1 MTVRGIQSWH
11 FKTYIISLGLTLMIP
26 LQVFTLHTGCVQEA
40 GMTLCWCEQGSV
52 WSASMCNSLGPCFLH
67 SASAQE
73 KSPCACVRQ
82 SPPDSERCLP
92 TTQASSSAGH
102 ADPGVRCHGGVPNG
116 ALTRKEK
123 GKIADGCGEDSGSG
137 AEEFQGIRRHGEGIV
152 MVGGGREH
160 DVHHADGA
168 AFVGG
173 GKGDGD
179 NKASIV
185 QAERDSVDLV
195 PPRKGHDDVKLSR
208 EDRIVP
214 LEGDHV
220 LEAKGEEGEVI
231 RKRRQVLL
239 PVEDRNLDLRDQTD
253 DYDSTDEYETSP
265 MSTSTS
271 SALSSPLSLMT
282 PIGSTNTA
290 GQQTRSS
297 TGQAGPGPSM
307 DSTGMTTATIADDGD
322 STGEYEDSTVAAS
335 TDGDTATA
343 GSTPADLSQ
352 LTKSPPTELS
362 PLTASTVNP
371 QWTSHTVYTT
381 ADVDPVTDSTTGSN
395 VTSEI
400 VSARPDVSLI
410 TKPDVSPVTNPNFS
424 LITTPDVSPVTNPNV
439 SLITTPDVSPVTN
452 PNVSLITRPDVSPV
466 TNPNVSLITTPDVSP
481 VTNPNVSLITTPDVS
496 PVTNPNVSLITKP
509 DVSPV
514 TSPASPITIPG
525 VSSVTTSRVSPIT
538 TLGVP
543 SVTNPGI
550 TSSTVSPNAC
560 KEGSSSI
567 QWRNVKLS
575 DASINE
581 GDNVTL
587 TMAEP
592 EVVPES
598 VMWWNNGTVMVNG
611 IVFTPGF
618 APGRGPTLTIKGI
631 NKNHKGVY
639 SCEAC
644 VGTVLVKGN
653 VTLPT
658 ILPVPVM
665 DIERSS
671 LPQISVACNESTTLT
686 CCLTSLDENITVTWK
701 KETVQISSV
710 TAKSLCSNYTHPISN
725 PCQDTVYTCTFSN
738 EAGATLYAIQVNYIR
753 ANDKT
758 CPSNDAWPETKRNG
772 VAHVRCPPGYGGTA
786 LRRCSADGVWG
797 AIFKNCTSKRFTNV
811 EGKVQ
816 RMEDGIGNPTEL
828 VPRLLAEMKT
838 ITQVPEP
845 SGQEPTLLMGDVRS
859 AHASLDKIINVASA
873 RDVRFN
879 KSVSKDFLD
888 SASNLLNGSVKESWS
903 QLEFMDSMDSS
914 SLLQTTE
921 DFTHLIDAEDFFSSA
936 RTLSEEGSKKS
947 REDFNLSSSNILMA
961 GSLYRAR
968 ETPTAYH
975 QEFKV
980 DGQTS
985 SVDIDSKAIS
995 KLNEN
1000 SNLTITSMAFTTLM
1014 DLLPLRLAPALAS
1027 EASSGPPSVGSL
1039 VLSTV
1044 LSGAQGGGSSGISM
1058 NLALRGV
1065 KAGVPLKETP
1075 HCSFWDFKL
1084 NGSVG
1089 GWSTEGCTTGN
1100 TKDNAVSCICTHT
1113 TPFSILRL
1121 RETSQGDP
1129 TFTII
1134 TYVCLS
1140 ISIAFL
1146 IFAVVLESM
1155 VLHQNK
1161 RYGHKSNGEENDD
1174 DHGGHRSLS
1183 RGIKLNVLCAL
1194 LLSHVWF
1201 MVTISDSNPTVCS
1214 LSQFFLHLS
1223 YLCAF
1228 SWLLLQAIHL
1238 LLNGNAIYGGLSGR
1252 KVMAATFAGGYG
1264 LPVLISV
1271 ITVAATHS
1279 SRAYMQPDSCWLN
1292 WDGSKALALVVPVL
1306 LVIAVG
1312 LAVAIYILLRARLWD
1327 HDGQKR
1333 QEGGGL
1339 LGDSTTGKAWKLLI
1353 LMTGL
1358 AVIWGVGAYF
1368 FMPDGNK
1375 IPAIMYLFAVLN
1387 ALQGMIVVV
1396 FNCLLDEEVK
1406 RLLNRSM
1413 NIVSYEGMKKKDSPL
1428 VVSEYDIENNT
1439 VDGVYR
1445 LQRPKQVT
1453 CAICGGLPEVS
1464 CTECKQP
1471 FCRSCDE
1478 KQHERLDRRNHERSM
1493 NGGQSN
1499 VCGICGKPTEVTCD
1513 DCEGSFCSECD
1524 DKSHRHPE
1532 RLFHKRSLRSSSN
1545 NLMEM

>member
-11 FKTYIISLGLTLMIP
+11 FKMYIISLGLTLMIP

-67 SASAQE
+67 SASAQG

-92 TTQASSSAGH
+92 ATQASSSAGH
-102 ADPGVRCHGGVPNG
+102 ADPVVRCHGGVPNG
-116 ALTRKEK
+116 ALARKEK
-123 GKIADGCGEDSGSG
+123 GEIADGCGEDSSSG
-137 AEEFQGIRRHGEGIV
+137 AEEFQGIRRHGEGIITV
-152 MVGGGREH
+152 DGGRER
-160 DVHHADGA
+160 DVHHAEGA

-173 GKGDGD
+173 VKEDGD
-179 NKASIV
+179 NRASIV
-185 QAERDSVDLV
+185 QAERDSVDFV
-195 PPRKGHDDVKLSR
+195 PPRKGHDDVRHSR

-214 LEGDHV
+214 LEGDRV

-239 PVEDRNLDLRDQTD
+239 PVEDRNSDFRDQTD

-271 SALSSPLSLMT
+271 SILSSPLSLMT

-307 DSTGMTTATIADDGD
+307 DSTGMTTATIVDDGD
-322 STGEYEDSTVAAS
+322 STGEYEDSTSTAAAS
-335 TDGDTATA
+335 TDGDTAMF

-352 LTKSPPTELS
+352 LTKSPPTEVS
-362 PLTASTVNP
+362 PLTASTATP

-381 ADVDPVTDSTTGSN
+381 ADVDPVTDSTTGSD

-400 VSARPDVSLI
+400 VSASPGVSLI
-410 TKPDVSPVTNPNFS
+410 PTPNLSPVTR
-424 LITTPDVSPVTNPNV
+424 PDV
-439 SLITTPDVSPVTN
+439 SLITTPDVSP
-452 PNVSLITRPDVSPV
+452 I
-466 TNPNVSLITTPDVSP
+466 
-481 VTNPNVSLITTPDVS
+481 
-496 PVTNPNVSLITKP
+496 TNPNVSLITKP

-514 TSPASPITIPG
+514 TRPDVSLITTPDVSPITNPNVSLITKPDVSPVTRPDVSINTMPDVSPITSLASPITIPG
-525 VSSVTTSRVSPIT
+525 GSSVTTSRVSPFT
-538 TLGVP
+538 TLGVS

-560 KEGSSSI
+560 KEGSSPI
-567 QWRNVKLS
+567 QWRNVNLS

-581 GDNVTL
+581 GANVTL

-592 EVVPES
+592 EVAPES
-598 VMWWNNGTVMVNG
+598 VMWWSNDTVVVNG
-611 IVFTPGF
+611 SVFTLGV
-618 APGRGPTLTIKGI
+618 APGKGPTLTIKGI
-631 NKNHKGVY
+631 NKKHQGVY

-644 VGTVLVKGN
+644 VGTVLVKGS
-653 VTLPT
+653 VTLPI
-658 ILPVPVM
+658 ILAVPVV
-665 DIERSS
+665 DIEQSS
-671 LPQISVACNESTTLT
+671 LPQISVACSEPTTLT
-686 CCLTSLDENITVTWK
+686 CCLTSLEGNMTVTWK
-701 KETVQISSV
+701 NETVQTSSV
-710 TAKSLCSNYTHPISN
+710 TASSLCSTYKATISN

-738 EAGATLYAIQVNYIR
+738 EVGATSYAIAVYYIPT
-753 ANDKT
+753 NDKT
-758 CPSNDAWPETKRNG
+758 CPSNDPWPETKRNG
-772 VAHVRCPPGYGGTA
+772 VAHVRCPPGYRGTA

-797 AIFKNCTSKRFTNV
+797 AIFKNCTSNRFTNV

-816 RMEDGIGNPTEL
+816 LMEDGIGNPTEL
-828 VPRLLAEMKT
+828 VPQLLAEMKT

-845 SGQEPTLLMGDVRS
+845 SSQEQTLLMGDVRS
-859 AHASLDKIINVASA
+859 AHASLDKIIHVASA

-879 KSVSKDFLD
+879 KNVSKDFLD
-888 SASNLLNGSVKESWS
+888 SASNLLDGSVKESWS
-903 QLEFMDSMDSS
+903 QLEFMGSMDSS

-921 DFTHLIDAEDFFSSA
+921 DFTHLIDAEEFFSSA
-936 RTLSEEGSKKS
+936 RTLGSKKS

-961 GSLYRAR
+961 GSLYRAG

-975 QEFKV
+975 QQFKV
-980 DGQTS
+980 DERTS
-985 SVDIDSKAIS
+985 SVYIDSRAIS
-995 KLNEN
+995 NLNKK

-1014 DLLPLRLAPALAS
+1014 DLLPLRLAPGLAS

-1044 LSGAQGGGSSGISM
+1044 LSGAQGGNSSSISM

-1065 KAGVPLKETP
+1065 EPGAPLKKTP

-1089 GWSTEGCTTGN
+1089 GWSTEGCMTSNIT
-1100 TKDNAVSCICTHT
+1100 DNAVSCICTHT

-1121 RETSQGDP
+1121 PETSQVDL
-1129 TFTII
+1129 TFAII

-1140 ISIAFL
+1140 ISNVFL

-1155 VLHQNK
+1155 LLHQNK
-1161 RYGHKSNGEENDD
+1161 RYGQESNGEENDD
-1174 DHGGHRSLS
+1174 DHGGHHSLS
-1183 RGIKLNVLCAL
+1183 RGIKLNIICAL

-1201 MVTISDSNPTVCS
+1201 MVAISNSNPTVCS

-1228 SWLLLQAIHL
+1228 SWLLVQAIHL
-1238 LLNGNAIYGGLSGR
+1238 LLNGNSIYGGSSGR

-1279 SRAYMQPDSCWLN
+1279 QPDSCWLN
-1292 WDGSKALALVVPVL
+1292 WDSSNALFALVIPVL
-1306 LVIAVG
+1306 LVIAVD
-1312 LAVAIYILLRARLWD
+1312 LAVAVYVLLRTRLWD
-1327 HDGQKR
+1327 HDGQKL

-1375 IPAIMYLFAVLN
+1375 IPAVTYLFAVLN
-1387 ALQGMIVVV
+1387 AIQGVIVVV
-1396 FNCLLDEEVK
+1396 FNSLLDEEVK
-1406 RLLNRSM
+1406 QLLNRSM
-1413 NIVSYEGMKKKDSPL
+1413 TIVSYEGMKEKDSPL

-1445 LQRPKQVT
+1445 LQRPNKVT

-1464 CTECKQP
+1464 CTECKQS
-1471 FCRSCDE
+1471 FCRGCDE
-1478 KQHERLDRRNHERSM
+1478 KQHERLDRRNHERTM

-1532 RLFHKRSLRSSSN
+1532 RLFHKRSLRSSSS